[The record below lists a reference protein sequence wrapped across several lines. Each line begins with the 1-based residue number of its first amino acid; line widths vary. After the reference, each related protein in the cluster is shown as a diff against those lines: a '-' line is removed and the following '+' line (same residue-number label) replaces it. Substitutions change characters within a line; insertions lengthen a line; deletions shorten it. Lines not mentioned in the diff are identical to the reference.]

1 MMDLG
6 GVTAQLVSLAL
17 DASVL
22 RHQAIAN
29 NIANSNNPGYAP
41 IKVSF
46 EDQLSSAIEAVK
58 DGRGEALLTSH
69 LENIKPY
76 LVEDDRAES
85 AGNSKILLDMEMA
98 KLAQNVVHYQ
108 ALIKGMTKNMSIVSS
123 AINGGRR

>member
-1 MMDLG
+1 MMDLY
-6 GVTAQLVSLAL
+6 GVTTQLVSLAM

-29 NIANSNNPGYAP
+29 NIANGSNSEYVPVRVN
-41 IKVSF
+41 F

-58 DGRGEALLTSH
+58 NRRGETSLTGD

-76 LVEDDRAES
+76 LVEDDQAQS
-85 AGNSKILLDMEMA
+85 VGNSRVMLDMEMA

-108 ALIKGMTKNMSIVSS
+108 ALLKGLTKNMAIISL
-123 AINGGRR
+123 AINEGRR